1 MHRFRALS
9 MTHIAAQQPGY
20 RRADTAG
27 DGPLQDLKDGL
38 EHLPLV
44 FVLCCRMGALNK
56 LDLLQPLLDVETG
69 TCLRRQFIV
78 ADNLGR
84 GVLTVEGLDIALQRF
99 LLG

>member
-9 MTHIAAQQPGY
+9 MTHIAAQQPGQ
-20 RRADTAG
+20 RRADATG

-56 LDLLQPLLDVETG
+56 LDLLQPLLDVKRRA
-69 TCLRRQFIV
+69 CLRRQFV
-78 ADNLGR
+78 VTDNLSR
-84 GVLTVEGLDIALQRF
+84 GVLAVEGLHVALQRF